1 MKSRVQ
7 PQSKLLFTV
16 SQWSFFFFFATVVNV
31 PNFYTRFL
39 CGKCLNYTLAH
50 PSNPN
55 YLRIVSREYNSKWS
69 SGLSS
74 PLVPG
79 YAFEGPRDAKA
90 PAALLDC
97 KEKASRFTFPLCR
110 LFLYQKAWREANVDS
125 QQPAQTKPLSL
136 LLCCITSVKSEGLQ
150 LPFSALV
157 HVQPPTH
164 P

>member
-7 PQSKLLFTV
+7 PQSKLLLTV
-16 SQWSFFFFFATVVNV
+16 SQWSSFFFFFFFATVVTV

-39 CGKCLNYTLAH
+39 CGKCLNFTLAH

-97 KEKASRFTFPLCR
+97 KEKNESLHFLSLSSFPLSKSLEGGQRRFTAASTD
-110 LFLYQKAWREANVDS
+110 KAFK
-125 QQPAQTKPLSL
+125 PAVVLHYLS
-136 LLCCITSVKSEGLQ
+136 
-150 LPFSALV
+150 
-157 HVQPPTH
+157 
-164 P
+164 